1 MNRFIT
7 GLCFLLAVITT
18 GCNASKEASATRDLK
33 FIDPNTYQL
42 YDVAKDAKYAYTV
55 DIPVKVGGFYENEG
69 VLSERRYL
77 NALLGPDGEKVTY
90 KNIGNCCFERV
101 RSKEGKMITK
111 MITKYELTYEGSQR
125 RFVIF
130 ISPFEQD
137 EMKAP
142 KGFTFRLK

>member
-1 MNRFIT
+1 MNIFT
-7 GLCFLLAVITT
+7 KALCFLFALLIIS
-18 GCNASKEASATRDLK
+18 CDASKEASTTRDLK

-42 YDVAKDAKYAYTV
+42 YDVAQDAKYAYTS
-55 DIPVKVGGFYENEG
+55 DMPVKVGGFYQNER
-69 VLSERRYL
+69 VLHERRYL

-101 RSKEGKMITK
+101 RGKEGKMITK

-130 ISPFEQD
+130 ISPFETD

-142 KGFTFRLK
+142 KGFTFRIE